1 VLIRA
6 LSASRERIR
15 VGPAGPFAIPV
26 VGGTP
31 DPKSPLGGGMGS
43 AVPLAPGRCRPTTTA
58 APAPRCPTVACRS
71 PSVQGTAPDC
81 RGCGGEA
88 SQRACLSKS
97 AVAGSFR
104 FAAGDSRVRTRRGVG
119 RSGGR
124 CPHEQ
129 ACWSCR
135 RRSESARVGLQ
146 GPLVVGGWSALSD
159 GGFVAGLAA
168 PVGRALRGQ
177 GGREGVPIGRMGRG
191 AAGARPIAGR
201 ARPPAPTCRGSASAG
216 AACSIGA
223 QALCGPGTRRHR
235 RPRHRGGGRA
245 VAKPPTAPRGGAAPG
260 AAAPLGPRRAAA
272 QAAFFV
278 GFL

>member
-1 VLIRA
+1 
-6 LSASRERIR
+6 
-15 VGPAGPFAIPV
+15 
-26 VGGTP
+26 
-31 DPKSPLGGGMGS
+31 MGS

-58 APAPRCPTVACRS
+58 APAPRCPTVAFRS

-88 SQRACLSKS
+88 PQRACLSKS

-129 ACWSCR
+129 ACWACR
-135 RRSESARVGLQ
+135 RRGESVRVGLK
-146 GPLVVGGWSALSD
+146 GPLVVGGWSALPD
-159 GGFVAGLAA
+159 GRFVAGLAA

-191 AAGARPIAGR
+191 AAGARPVAGC
-201 ARPPAPTCRGSASAG
+201 ARPPRPHMPRFRLGRSSVFCRRSGALWPWHAAASSSAASWRW
-216 AACSIGA
+216 
-223 QALCGPGTRRHR
+223 TRRRQAPYGTTGR
-235 RPRHRGGGRA
+235 RRA
-245 VAKPPTAPRGGAAPG
+245 G